1 MKLSNFFRSN
11 RIATK
16 FLVISTVLF
25 FGIAAF
31 LAYFTVLASL
41 SGKSIIYLVVFES
54 GVLWLLFILLS
65 SRFLVQKPIEELKS
79 AAMEVTQGNLTKEVR
94 VSSKGGRDEISDL
107 AGIFNEITLKLR
119 TAQESLEQKVQE
131 RAAIIEEERR
141 LDEAKSQLI
150 SIASDQLQTSLV
162 ALHRLVGSLQGSLNI
177 TNTSDEKQR
186 LYFDSITVATRRLV
200 KLAEDLLSVSKI
212 QPRFLKGDRELLDV
226 VKFIDDFVSSI
237 EPYAILNKHTV
248 IFTKEDNLPKAQID
262 SQMLYN
268 VLQNLVSNAIIYS
281 PDETP
286 VTIYVQKDGDA
297 MLKISVSNKG
307 TPIPKEEQSRLFEKF
322 YRAESTKRMR
332 EEGTGLG
339 LFIVKSLIESVGG
352 KVGIISED
360 GKDTSFYF
368 TIPISIGL
376 SAS

>member
-1 MKLSNFFRSN
+1 MDFLKFFKSN

-16 FLVISTVLF
+16 FLVVSTVIF
-25 FGIAAF
+25 FGLAAF
-31 LAYFTVLASL
+31 LAYFTKLASQTEFNVVT
-41 SGKSIIYLVVFES
+41 LVVIES

-65 SRFLVQKPIEELKS
+65 SRFLVQKPIEELRS
-79 AAMEVTQGNLTKEVR
+79 AAIEATQGNLTKEVKI
-94 VSSKGGRDEISDL
+94 SAKGGKDEISDL
-107 AGIFNEITLKLR
+107 ASIFNEIALRLR
-119 TAQESLEQKVQE
+119 TAQEDLEHRVRE
-131 RAAIIEEERR
+131 RAAIIEEERQ

-162 ALHRLVGSLQGSLNI
+162 ALHRLVGSLQGSLNL
-177 TNTSDEKQR
+177 NNADEKQK
-186 LYFDSITVATRRLV
+186 LYFDSITIATRRLV

-212 QPRFLKGDRELLDV
+212 QPRFLKDELERLDV
-226 VKFIDDFVSSI
+226 VKFINDFVESV

-268 VLQNLVSNAIIYS
+268 VLQNLVSNAINYS

-286 VTIYVQKDGDA
+286 ITIHAAKESDN
-297 MLKISVSNKG
+297 MLKITVTNKG
-307 TPIPKEEQSRLFEKF
+307 NTIPKEEQSRLFEKF
-322 YRAESTKRMR
+322 YRAESTKRMK

-352 KVGIISED
+352 KVGVISEE
-360 GKDTSFYF
+360 GKDTIFYL
-368 TIPISIGL
+368 TIPLSIGGK
-376 SAS
+376 AS